1 MGKPTSPRPARL
13 IRPPDAEDPRL
24 DASVRGGSAEAA
36 HRTATDDASR
46 SRGTD
51 GVGLRVGDWHSRTF
65 RLWQANRQLCGS
77 GSYGGIQRGSA
88 TPGTY
93 QQTRQRAVAVLA
105 GGSGAGHGAQ
115 STAVAQQVLPLGPA
129 TRTEDR
135 EGRDG
140 PKAGGSPVLDV
151 APGIGPR
158 AV

>member
-36 HRTATDDASR
+36 RSAATDDASR
-46 SRGTD
+46 SRGID

-105 GGSGAGHGAQ
+105 GGSSAGHGAQ
-115 STAVAQQVLPLGPA
+115 STAVAQQVLPSCHA
-129 TRTEDR
+129 AWAENRQ
-135 EGRDG
+135 GRDG
-140 PKAGGSPVLDV
+140 AETGGASVLDV
-151 APGIGPR
+151 APGIGLR
-158 AV
+158 SV